1 MPRADGHVWVPVDDE
16 HTHVYNWMCAYDESV
31 QFTPEWIESREAA
44 MGRGQNDLLPGTFV
58 LKRNPSNDYLIDRQ
72 MQKTRNFTG
81 IVGVNTQ
88 DFALQEGMG
97 PICDRSKEFLGS
109 SDKAVIAMRR
119 LLLDAL
125 DTSEKG
131 GVPRGADALSHRMV
145 RPYDHIVPPEQDWRT
160 IFDKELLAKW

>member
-1 MPRADGHVWVPVDDE
+1 MTKAVP
-16 HTHVYNWMCAYDESV
+16 
-31 QFTPEWIESREAA
+31 FTPEWIEKPRSRDGTRQERSHSRHIRAEA
-44 MGRGQNDLLPGTFV
+44 Q
-58 LKRNPSNDYLIDRQ
+58 PSNDYLIDRQ

-119 LLLDAL
+119 LLLEAL
-125 DTSEKG
+125 D
-131 GVPRGADALSHRMV
+131 AN
-145 RPYDHIVPPEQDWRT
+145 
-160 IFDKELLAKW
+160 